1 MATVRLDN
9 LIKPRQANSPLTTLS
24 KEEEKNLSVFTDLKL
39 DLELANSI
47 GVGINPTQA
56 KDIVVSNDIEA
67 IRNALYNIFTTK
79 KGQKLLDP
87 EFGSSLEQYLFESV
101 SPIIG
106 KIIGDSIVNS
116 IETYEPR
123 VEVLNVTVYPNPEE
137 NLYKIKLTF
146 KFVDINKTS
155 SIDILIE
162 KNGQITL

>member
-39 DLELANSI
+39 DLELARSI

-67 IRNALYNIFTTK
+67 IRNAIYNIFTTK

-101 SPIIG
+101 SPIVG

-123 VEVLNVTVYPNPEE
+123 VEVLNVTVYPNAEE

-155 SIDILIE
+155 SIDMLIE